1 MADTENPITVLSEA
15 RAWDLLAGQQVGRLA
30 TALDRMPEI
39 FPVNFAVDGESIVF
53 RTAEGSKLVEVVLN
67 EQVAFEVD
75 GWDDNGGWS
84 VVARGAAEVIL
95 DAQGLLRAEALPL
108 RPWTPTVKSNF
119 VRIVVDSISGRSFV
133 FGPDP
138 VARYR
143 YGHNRR
149 V

>member
-1 MADTENPITVLSEA
+1 MSHNENPISVLDEA

-30 TALDRMPEI
+30 TSLDRMPEI
-39 FPVNFAVDGESIVF
+39 FPVNFALDGESIVF

-84 VVARGAAEVIL
+84 VVARGAAEVIQ
-95 DAQGLLRAEALPL
+95 DADGLSRAEALPL
-108 RPWTPTVKSNF
+108 RPWVPTVKSNF
-119 VRIVVDSISGRSFV
+119 VRIQVESISGRSFV

-138 VARYR
+138 IERYR

-149 V
+149 L